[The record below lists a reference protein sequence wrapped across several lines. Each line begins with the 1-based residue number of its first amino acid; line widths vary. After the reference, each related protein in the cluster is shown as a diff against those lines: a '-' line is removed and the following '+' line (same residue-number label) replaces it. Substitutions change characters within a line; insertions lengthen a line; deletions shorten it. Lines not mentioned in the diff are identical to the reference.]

1 MPSTPHYIDRSFK
14 PKNYKLTKKIID
26 AMLRQYRKT
35 GGRPPIVQKVGKP
48 KRGKPHWRTR
58 RLILKDEAHRALY
71 DYLWRGYKENP
82 DYELTCRDYAA
93 FSLWIINHVNEP
105 NARYVYDMV
114 YDSYAFDFDTE
125 EDKLQ
130 FILKWGY
137 K

>member
-1 MPSTPHYIDRSFK
+1 
-14 PKNYKLTKKIID
+14 
-26 AMLRQYRKT
+26 ML
-35 GGRPPIVQKVGKP
+35 
-48 KRGKPHWRTR
+48 
-58 RLILKDEAHRALY
+58 LKDEAHRTLY

-82 DYELTCRDYAA
+82 TYELTCRDYGA
-93 FSLWIINHVNEP
+93 FSRWIINHVNEP
-105 NARYVYDMV
+105 NARYFYDMV

>member
-1 MPSTPHYIDRSFK
+1 MPSIPHYIDRSFK
-14 PKNYKLTKKIID
+14 PKNYNLTKRKID
-26 AMLRQYRKT
+26 AMVRQYRKT

-48 KRGKPHWRTR
+48 KRGKPHWRSR
-58 RLILKDEAHRALY
+58 RLLLKDEAHRNLY
-71 DYLWRGYKENP
+71 NYLWCGYKEHP
-82 DYELTCRDYAA
+82 EYELTCREYGSFA
-93 FSLWIINHVNEP
+93 FWIIKHVNEP
-105 NARYVYDMV
+105 NARFVYDMV